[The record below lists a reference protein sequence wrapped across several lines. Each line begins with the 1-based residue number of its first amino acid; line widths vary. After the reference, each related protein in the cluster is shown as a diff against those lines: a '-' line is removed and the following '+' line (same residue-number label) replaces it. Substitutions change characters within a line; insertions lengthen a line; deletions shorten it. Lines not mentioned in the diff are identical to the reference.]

1 VIPRGLDNF
10 FLMFFK
16 VKKNEI
22 QVIDLIL
29 NLKNIIKIN
38 ELIIKKQE
46 KNKRN

>member
-29 NLKNIIKIN
+29 NLNN
-38 ELIIKKQE
+38 IKKYN
-46 KNKRN
+46 KNK